1 MFLETIAVYWESKVK
16 VYTVTHVTDLSMA
29 CLIYPSN
36 GTEELGKTLM
46 ALEDSVQRFE
56 LVTQAYLDS
65 THSQMNLFYDQTKQ
79 KKVAVTIGSWAD
91 RMQATIT
98 LTSPLELVYLH
109 GPHFQDRF
117 GIADITFSA
126 LKGGNIEII
135 AAGCAG
141 TTIYIAVPHKQARP
155 ATRILRET
163 FIIPTAN

>member
-29 CLIYPSN
+29 RFIYPSN
-36 GTEELGKTLM
+36 CTEELGKTLM

-56 LVTQAYLDS
+56 LVTQDYIDS
-65 THSQMNLFYDQTKQ
+65 THSQMNLFFAITKQ
-79 KKVAVTIGSWAD
+79 KKAEVTIGKLAD
-91 RMQATIT
+91 QMQAKVTF
-98 LTSPLELVYLH
+98 TSPLELVYLH

-126 LKGGNIEII
+126 LKGDNIEII

-141 TTIYIAVPHKQARP
+141 TTIYIAVPHKQAHP